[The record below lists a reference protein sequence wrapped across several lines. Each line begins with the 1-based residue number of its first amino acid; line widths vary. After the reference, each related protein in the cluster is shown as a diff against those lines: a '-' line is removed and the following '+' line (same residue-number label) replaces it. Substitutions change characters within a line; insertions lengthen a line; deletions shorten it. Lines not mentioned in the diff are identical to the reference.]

1 MQDFFASLNVMD
13 EMDEKNGIQI
23 VKLIILNVRYTI
35 QRSPMKKNTF
45 YLFTGCIAITLLA
58 IFWYSIE
65 IRDSLVIVI
74 AFIAGIAAIYVARQ
88 KVTDLIEDERSAK
101 ITEKAALRT
110 LEVFWVVFCAFSIGA
125 VTERLHVPSFPRPI
139 PSAHPPE
146 ILPPR
151 MMGYIQLGL
160 LCLIIFLY
168 VGFRIYYSRKYG
180 EWENDDE

>member
-1 MQDFFASLNVMD
+1 MSN
-13 EMDEKNGIQI
+13 
-23 VKLIILNVRYTI
+23 ILYKG
-35 QRSPMKKNTF
+35 SSMKKNTF

-58 IFWYSIE
+58 IFWYSVE
-65 IRDSLVIVI
+65 IHNSLVSVV
-74 AFIAGIAAIYVARQ
+74 AFIAGIAAIYGARL

-110 LEVFWVVFCAFSIGA
+110 LQVFWVVFCAFSIGA
-125 VTERLHVPSFPRPI
+125 VTERLYVPAFPRSYP
-139 PSAHPPE
+139 PVHPPA

-168 VGFRIYYSRKYG
+168 VGFRIYYARKYG
-180 EWENDDE
+180 EWEHDDE

>member
-1 MQDFFASLNVMD
+1 M
-13 EMDEKNGIQI
+13 NGI
-23 VKLIILNVRYTI
+23 
-35 QRSPMKKNTF
+35 KKNTF
-45 YLFTGCIAITLLA
+45 YLFIGFIAITLLA

-65 IRDSLVIVI
+65 IRNSLVIVI
-74 AFIAGIAAIYVARQ
+74 AVIAGIAAIYLARL

-110 LEVFWVVFCAFSIGA
+110 LQVFWVIFCAFSIGA
-125 VTERLHVPSFPRPI
+125 ATERLYVPSFPRPY
-139 PSAHPPE
+139 PPEHPPD

-151 MMGYIQLGL
+151 LMGYIQLGM

-168 VGFRIYYSRKYG
+168 VGFRIYYARKYG

>member
-1 MQDFFASLNVMD
+1 
-13 EMDEKNGIQI
+13 
-23 VKLIILNVRYTI
+23 
-35 QRSPMKKNTF
+35 MKKNTF

-58 IFWYSIE
+58 IFWYSVE
-65 IRDSLVIVI
+65 VKNSLLIVI
-74 AFIAGIAAIYVARQ
+74 AFIAGIAAIYAARQ

-110 LEVFWVVFCAFSIGA
+110 LQVFWVVLCAFSIGA
-125 VTERLHVPSFPRPI
+125 VTERLHVPSCPRSVP
-139 PSAHPPE
+139 PSHPPD

-180 EWENDDE
+180 EWEHDDE